1 MDELRYNNMINV
13 RKEKTYKIV
22 LRELE
27 FNEQYKNYL
36 LDKIKIGRDMDAVE
50 LNELWNTIRTIKLLK
65 ALLNES
71 EKI

>member
-1 MDELRYNNMINV
+1 MDELRYNNIINV